1 MKLNKKNIVVVMD
14 TYFPD
19 SRATTHI
26 MQRILEQL
34 SGLYEIYVFTLNL
47 FNHTFEELP
56 SQHNGIHIS
65 YADLPT
71 KNLFLK
77 IMSKFAVLAYK
88 VKYKTTYQYAK
99 LYIFSKQ
106 IEQLMNETG
115 AKTLISVSTPTDI
128 HICAEMALKGSGYPE
143 WIPVC
148 FDPHAY
154 NSDYS
159 PALRESFK
167 KEELILYAKAKRIF
181 MVSQSK
187 KDYADNPLKEKI
199 TFFELPTEFF
209 DPLPNPMQPQEL
221 GSDKPIKIMYIGNIY
236 NSKRNPDYMLT
247 LFSKVKEPNFDFNI
261 VGAFSGYGDNLAKY
275 QKKWTEQFDGSV
287 HTHPL

>member
-99 LYIFSKQ
+99 LYIFSKRFNANRYTHLCRNGFER
-106 IEQLMNETG
+106 IR
-115 AKTLISVSTPTDI
+115 ISRMDTR
-128 HICAEMALKGSGYPE
+128 L
-143 WIPVC
+143 
-148 FDPHAY
+148 
-154 NSDYS
+154 
-159 PALRESFK
+159 L
-167 KEELILYAKAKRIF
+167 
-181 MVSQSK
+181 
-187 KDYADNPLKEKI
+187 
-199 TFFELPTEFF
+199 
-209 DPLPNPMQPQEL
+209 
-221 GSDKPIKIMYIGNIY
+221 
-236 NSKRNPDYMLT
+236 
-247 LFSKVKEPNFDFNI
+247 
-261 VGAFSGYGDNLAKY
+261 
-275 QKKWTEQFDGSV
+275 
-287 HTHPL
+287 